1 MTETRTGERRAA
13 ISTLGERHAGLRLS
27 GEEPVLQMRRSLEH
41 HGQLTAL
48 SVYVTDSGG
57 LEVIDGFK
65 RLRAARQLDWK
76 ELRVHVLGEDLAEAT
91 AAIVLLNE
99 TCGLT
104 EIEQGWVC
112 RLLHRDQGLPQHE
125 VGRLLGRHKSWVC
138 RRLLLVEE
146 LDDAVQAH
154 VRLGLLMPRTAI
166 ELSRLPRGNQLR
178 AAEVVMRRGLT
189 TAQAARLT
197 QMLLACSDA
206 AARDQ
211 RLREAMAATEPLP
224 TARPARRTERP
235 AEALLRDID
244 AVTRISARLQAR
256 LRELPPSAWEPRVA
270 ALLDEGMRALSAV
283 LHRLADTLDRVLAG
297 EDVRGEVLE

>member
-1 MTETRTGERRAA
+1 MTGTRQGERRAA
-13 ISTLGERHAGLRLS
+13 ITVLGERHACLRLS
-27 GEEPVLQMRRSLEH
+27 GEEPVLQMRRSLER

-48 SVYVTDSGG
+48 SVYVTEAGG
-57 LEVIDGFK
+57 LEVVDGFK

-76 ELRVHVLGEDLAEAT
+76 ELRVHVLGEDVAAAA

-104 EIEQGWVC
+104 EIEQGWIC
-112 RLLHRDQGLPQHE
+112 RLLHRDQRLPQHE

-138 RRLLLVEE
+138 RRLVLVEE

-154 VRLGLLMPRTAI
+154 VRLGLLAARAAS
-166 ELSRLPRGNQLR
+166 ELARLPRDNQLA
-178 AAEVVMRRGLT
+178 AAEVIIRRGLT
-189 TAQAARLT
+189 TAQAARLVRRV
-197 QMLLACSDA
+197 LACTDA
-206 AARDQ
+206 AARAQ
-211 RLREAMAATEPLP
+211 RIREAMEATEPLVS
-224 TARPARRTERP
+224 ARPARRTTGP

-256 LRELPPSAWEPRVA
+256 LREIPPSPWEPRVA
-270 ALLDEGMRALSAV
+270 ALLDEGMRALAAV
-283 LHRLADTLDRVLAG
+283 LHRLVDTLDRVLVG